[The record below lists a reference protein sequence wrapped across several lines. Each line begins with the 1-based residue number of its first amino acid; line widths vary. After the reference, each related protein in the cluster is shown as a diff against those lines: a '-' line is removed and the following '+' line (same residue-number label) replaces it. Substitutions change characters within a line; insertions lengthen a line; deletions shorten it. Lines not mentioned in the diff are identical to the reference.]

1 LISSTTRSTSNHPH
15 RFGKQLHLRRRG
27 EFLRIQQRGRKRHTP
42 NFVVA
47 CVKQSPPAA
56 SRFGF
61 SVSRRVGNAVV
72 RNRVKRRL
80 REFVRIHRA
89 ELAPAADFVFIAKPG
104 ASGLSYV
111 ELVAELRAS
120 LAS

>member
-1 LISSTTRSTSNHPH
+1 MTSSTTSSTSNHPH
-15 RFGKQLHLRRRG
+15 GFGKQLHLRRRG
-27 EFLRIQQRGRKRHTP
+27 DFLRIQQRGRKRHTQ

-47 CVKQSPPAA
+47 CVKQSPSAS

-89 ELAPAADFVFIAKPG
+89 ELAAAADFVFIAKPG
-104 ASGLSYV
+104 AAELSYA
-111 ELVAELRAS
+111 ELVAELRSS